1 MKKTFILSILFT
13 FAAFFANAQK
23 FGIVNSQE
31 IISML
36 PEVKEASANIETFG
50 NQLQKKYQQMITSLQ
65 AKYQDLE
72 RKQAQGEISPKQL
85 EEEAKLLK
93 DEESKLAQYEQSS
106 QQQIVEKQNSL
117 MQPIMERINE
127 AIKSHSIFSRSSTSF
142 LCSTGNSALTQ
153 LIVLSLNLII
163 VPYQH
168 LR

>member
-1 MKKTFILSILFT
+1 MKKTFILSIMFT

-65 AKYQDLE
+65 SKYQDLE

-85 EEEAKLLK
+85 EEQAKLLK
-93 DEESKLAQYEQSS
+93 DEENKLAQYEQSS
-106 QQQIVEKQNSL
+106 QQQIVEKQNTL

-127 AIKSHSIFSRSSTSF
+127 AIKSVATENGYTYIFDGSVGFVLYADESTDV
-142 LCSTGNSALTQ
+142 STLVKGKLG
-153 LIVLSLNLII
+153 L
-163 VPYQH
+163 
-168 LR
+168 

>member
-1 MKKTFILSILFT
+1 MKKTFILSIMFT

-85 EEEAKLLK
+85 EEEAKVLK
-93 DEESKLAQYEQSS
+93 DEESKLAQYEQTS
-106 QQQIVEKQNSL
+106 QQQIVEKQNTL

-127 AIKSHSIFSRSSTSF
+127 AIKSVATENGYTYIFDGSVGFVLYADETTDVST
-142 LCSTGNSALTQ
+142 LVKGKLG
-153 LIVLSLNLII
+153 L
-163 VPYQH
+163 
-168 LR
+168 

>member
-93 DEESKLAQYEQSS
+93 DEERKLAQYEQSS
-106 QQQIVEKQNSL
+106 QQQIVEKQNTL

-127 AIKSHSIFSRSSTSF
+127 AIKSVATENGYTYIFDGSVGFVLYADETTDVST
-142 LCSTGNSALTQ
+142 LVKGKLG
-153 LIVLSLNLII
+153 L
-163 VPYQH
+163 
-168 LR
+168 

>member
-85 EEEAKLLK
+85 EEEAKVLK

-106 QQQIVEKQNSL
+106 QQQIVEKQNTL

-127 AIKSHSIFSRSSTSF
+127 AIKSVATENGYTYIFDGSVGFVLYADETTDVST
-142 LCSTGNSALTQ
+142 LVKGKLG
-153 LIVLSLNLII
+153 L
-163 VPYQH
+163 
-168 LR
+168 